1 MFLRRIFPAG
11 ISVLTVISLLGAAAG
26 ASATRR
32 SRQTEF
38 SHVTTDDGLLHSN
51 VYAIAQDR
59 TGFMWFG
66 TEAGLM
72 RYDGYGLTP
81 FVSDPDDATAIS
93 TNGIAAIL
101 LDSAG
106 VMWVG
111 SWGGGLYRF
120 DDGTELFASFTHDPS
135 DPLSVPDDRIQVV
148 FEDRDKTLWTGS
160 FSGGL
165 SRFEAGSGSFVTYR
179 HDPAN
184 PESLSADRVW
194 AICGAEGG
202 ALWIGT
208 EQGLDRLDRETGT
221 LTSFR
226 HDPQNPKGL
235 PAENIRA
242 LAIDGDGTVWVGTWR
257 GLGSFDP
264 GLEVFH
270 PVPGDTPAAEQLRK
284 VPVNVI
290 FQASDGALWV
300 GTAGNGLF
308 SIDGATGAVEQ
319 FVHHPDRPGSLSSN
333 DVRALYEDRS
343 RVLWIGTR
351 GGGIDRL
358 DLKPPK
364 FDRVRHDPS
373 DASSVSNGWVSS
385 FLEDSSGR
393 LWVGTSAG
401 LDRHD
406 ESNGGFVHF
415 RPDASDP
422 TTLPNP
428 TVQYVYEDRSGVIWV
443 GTWNGG
449 LSRFDRKSQSF
460 DTFRH
465 DPADPESLSD
475 NRVSTILEDSEGTLW
490 VGTAR
495 GLNRFNRQR
504 GSFDRLLPGSLDG
517 SDSLGDDVIWVLFE
531 DRQGQLWVGTEVG
544 GLVRFDRDSSELVR
558 YLPVSG
564 DASSLSSRHVL
575 ALFEDAEGTLWIG
588 TTNGLNARA
597 PGAEKFVRLGSE
609 VGLPAGMVYG
619 ILGDDDGHLWISTS
633 RGLSRFDPHTGEV
646 RNYTARDG
654 LHGITFRSGACL
666 KGGDGRLYFGG
677 NNGYTVFH
685 PSQVADNP
693 HAPPVVL
700 SSFRRFDE
708 KVTLDRPLSKVETI
722 NLSHQDNFFSLGFA
736 ALDYTDPLRNRFR
749 YILEGFDREWNKPGT
764 RRFASYTNVSPGRYV
779 LKVQACNS
787 DGVWNEKGLE
797 LAIRI
802 IPPFWRTWW
811 FRILAL
817 ASIILGVITLL
828 KVKLAAERR
837 RQEVLEQQVGRR
849 TEQLRTANDR
859 ISEQNIRLENLS
871 RTDPVTGL
879 KNRRVLEERLLFEM
893 AILRRGLDAG
903 APASTRGFAVFL
915 FDIDRFKD
923 VNDTYGHEVG
933 DQVLRA
939 VGGALESTLREV
951 DLAVRWGGDEF
962 VVLARG
968 HDHYGVKSLAER
980 LQMAITRVQ
989 VPRLDEVTL
998 ALTASGGFVAHPLA
1012 GRGLLSSEEWPLLV
1026 EAADRLM
1033 YVAKARGRARTRGI
1047 ISRAGESSAL
1057 DQREILKAIID
1068 NADEDLPDGV
1078 DLVETLAVT
1087 PGTNEV

>member
-1 MFLRRIFPAG
+1 MLLRRVFPVG
-11 ISVLTVISLLGAAAG
+11 VSVATVMLLLGAASG
-26 ASATRR
+26 DSATRR
-32 SRQTEF
+32 SRQTNF
-38 SHVTTDDGLLHSN
+38 SHVTTDDGLVHSS
-51 VYAIAQDR
+51 VYSIAQDR

-72 RYDGYGLTP
+72 RYDGFDLTP
-81 FVSDPDDATAIS
+81 FVSDPDNAAAIS
-93 TNGIAAIL
+93 TNGVAAVL
-101 LDSAG
+101 MDSAG
-106 VMWVG
+106 VIWVG
-111 SWGGGLYRF
+111 TWGGGLNRF
-120 DDGTELFASFTHDPS
+120 DDSTESFVGFTHDPS
-135 DPLSVPDDRIQVV
+135 DPRSVPDDRIQVV
-148 FEDRDKTLWTGS
+148 FEDRNKTVWTGS

-165 SRFEAGSGSFVTYR
+165 SRFDAGSDSFVTYR

-184 PESLSADRVW
+184 PSSLSANRVW
-194 AICGAEGG
+194 AICEAEGG

-208 EQGLDRLDRETGT
+208 EQGLDRLDRESGRF
-221 LTSFR
+221 TSYR
-226 HDPQNPKGL
+226 HDPQNPRGL

-242 LAIDGDGTVWVGTWR
+242 LAIDGDGTLWIGTWR
-257 GLGSFDP
+257 GLGTFDP
-264 GLEVFH
+264 GSGVFR
-270 PVPGDTPAAEQLRK
+270 PVPGDTPAAGRLRT
-284 VPVNVI
+284 VPINVI
-290 FQASDGALWV
+290 YQASDGALWV
-300 GTAGNGLF
+300 GTARNGLF
-308 SIDGATGAVEQ
+308 SVDGTTGAVEQ

-343 RVLWIGTR
+343 RMLWIGTR
-351 GGGIDRL
+351 GGGINRF

-364 FDRVRHDPS
+364 FDRVRHDSS
-373 DASSVSNGWVSS
+373 DVSSVSNGWVSS

-401 LDRHD
+401 LDRRD
-406 ESNGGFVHF
+406 DSSGGFVHF

-422 TTLPNP
+422 STLPNP
-428 TVQYVYEDRSGVIWV
+428 TVQYLYEDRSGVIWV

-449 LSRFDRKSQSF
+449 LSRFDRKSLSF

-465 DPADPESLSD
+465 DPGDPESLSD

-495 GLNRFNRQR
+495 GLNRFDRRR
-504 GSFDRLLPGSLDG
+504 GSFDRLLPGSFDG
-517 SDSLGDDVIWVLFE
+517 SDNLDDDVIWVLFE
-531 DRQGQLWVGTEVG
+531 DRQRQLWVGTEVG
-544 GLVRFDRDSSELVR
+544 GLIRFGRDGAESVR
-558 YLPVSG
+558 YLPVPG
-564 DASSLSSRHVL
+564 DATSLSSRHVL
-575 ALFEDAEGTLWIG
+575 ALFEDTEGTLWIG
-588 TTNGLNARA
+588 TSNGLNAWA
-597 PGAEKFVRLGSE
+597 PGTEKFVRLGSE

-619 ILGDDDGHLWISTS
+619 ILGDDEGRLWISTS
-633 RGLSRFDPHTGEV
+633 HGLSRFDPRKGVV

-654 LHGITFRSGACL
+654 LHDITFRSGACL
-666 KGGDGRLYFGG
+666 KGEDGRFYFGG

-708 KVTLDRPLSKVETI
+708 KVTLDRPLSQVEKI
-722 NLSHQDNFFSLGFA
+722 NLSHRDNFFSLGFA

-764 RRFASYTNVSPGRYV
+764 RRFASYTNVSPGNYV

-802 IPPFWRTWW
+802 VPPFWQTWW
-811 FRILAL
+811 FRITAI
-817 ASIILGVITLL
+817 ASIILGLIAALQ
-828 KVKLAAERR
+828 VKLAAQRR
-837 RQEVLEQQVGRR
+837 RQEDLERQVRRR
-849 TEQLRTANDR
+849 TAQLRTANDR
-859 ISEQNIRLENLS
+859 ISEQNITLEELS
-871 RTDPVTGL
+871 RTDHVTGL

-903 APASTRGFAVFL
+903 IPASTRGFTVFL

-923 VNDTYGHEVG
+923 VNDTYGHDVG

-939 VGGALESTLREV
+939 VGEALESTLREV

-962 VVLARG
+962 VVLVRG
-968 HDHYGVKSLAER
+968 HDRYGLESLADR

-989 VPRLDEVTL
+989 VSLLSEVTL
-998 ALTASGGFVAHPLA
+998 SLTASGGFVAHPLS
-1012 GRGLLSSEEWPLLV
+1012 GRGLLSSEDWPLLV

-1033 YVAKARGRARTRGI
+1033 YLAKARGRERTCGI
-1047 ISRAGESSAL
+1047 VSRADEPNPV
-1057 DQREILKAIID
+1057 DQREILKAII
-1068 NADEDLPDGV
+1068 NNLEEGPPNGT
-1078 DLVETLAVT
+1078 DLVERPVVT
-1087 PGTNEV
+1087 PGT